1 MISSDPAVSP
11 VEAGKPLSRV
21 DGRLKVTGGARYSAE
36 FSLPDMAYGVLLTS
50 TAPKGRMTGIDTQ
63 AAEKAPG
70 VQLVMTHL
78 NAAQVPG
85 PGDGGTR
92 PKTPDKKMS
101 LLQSDEVRYNFE
113 PIGVVVADTF
123 EHAKHA
129 AELVRVQYEGTE
141 NPAIDLEKNLPAAIT
156 PPEANK
162 EATDNHRGDLAAGMQ
177 QATAKLEQSYTTPY
191 ESHHPMEPHATIA
204 HWEEGNQLT
213 IYDSTQGVHSHKARI
228 AMILG
233 LKPENVRVVCYFL
246 GGGFGC
252 KGSMWSHVVLTAM
265 AARQAGRPV
274 KLVLERQ
281 QMAGPVGFRSQT
293 KQDMKLGATRDG
305 QLTGMRHASTSQSS
319 SFDLFVEP
327 AALASR
333 LLYTCPNQE
342 TSHRV
347 VRLDLGTPCQM
358 RAPGEASGMFAL
370 EASMDELS
378 YVLGM
383 DPLELRQRNYA
394 ESDPEENKPWSSKSL
409 KECYKLGAE
418 KFGWSK
424 RNPQPRSMHDGKY
437 LVGYGMATATYPV
450 NRSPA
455 HASAKLTLDG
465 KALVTS
471 GCLDIG
477 TGTYTIMTQ
486 LAADSL
492 GLPVDRVKFELGD
505 TRLPE
510 APTSGGSQTAA
521 SVGSAVRAA
530 GIQVINYLI
539 DLAVADAQSPLHGL
553 NAEDVVGQDGRLI
566 AKDDATRA
574 EAYEAVLSRSG
585 QPAIELVAESKPGD
599 EKQHFTMQ
607 SFGAQFCEVRVDP
620 DLGEVRVT
628 RFLGV
633 YGVGRVLN
641 EKTAQ
646 SQLKGGIVM
655 GIGMALHEHTVFD
668 ENVGRAVNP
677 NLAEYHVPVAA
688 DIPEIEVIFVPEEDT
703 HINPIGAKGVGEL
716 GITGTAA
723 AVANAIYHATGKR
736 IRDLPISPDKLL
748 A

>member
-1 MISSDPAVSP
+1 MTPPDLTAAPA
-11 VEAGKPLSRV
+11 ETGKPLSRV

-36 FSLPDMAYGVLLTS
+36 FSIPNLAYGVLLTS
-50 TAPKGRMTGIDTQ
+50 TAAKGRMASIDTQ

-78 NAAQVPG
+78 NAPRVPG

-123 EHAKHA
+123 EHASHA
-129 AELVRVQYEGTE
+129 AELVRVEYEGSE
-141 NPAIDLEKNLPAAIT
+141 HPEIDLEEKISATVKPA
-156 PPEANK
+156 EANK
-162 EATDNHRGDLAAGMQ
+162 EPTDTHRGDFAAGMSE
-177 QATAKLEQSYTTPY
+177 AAVKVEQTYITPY

-204 HWEEGNQLT
+204 HWEDGKLT
-213 IYDSTQGVHSHKARI
+213 IYDSTQGVHQHKGRI

-233 LKPENVRVVCYFL
+233 LKPEDVRVVCYFL

-281 QMAGPVGFRSQT
+281 QMAGPVGFRAQT
-293 KQDMKLGATRDG
+293 IQDMKLGASQDG
-305 QLTGMRHASTSQSS
+305 QLTAMQHAGTSQTST
-319 SFDLFVEP
+319 FDRFVEP
-327 AALASR
+327 VAKATR
-333 LLYTCPNQE
+333 ILYACPNQD
-342 TSHRV
+342 TSHRLV
-347 VRLDLGTPCQM
+347 TLDLGTPCQM
-358 RAPGEASGMFAL
+358 RAPGEASGTFAL
-370 EASMDELS
+370 ESSMDELA
-378 YVLGM
+378 YELKM
-383 DPLELRQRNYA
+383 DPIELRVRNYA
-394 ESDPEENKPWSSKSL
+394 DADPEEKKPWSSKSL
-409 KECYKLGAE
+409 KECYQLGAE

-424 RNPQPRSMHDGKY
+424 RKPEPRSMRDGKL

-450 NRSPA
+450 NRAPA
-455 HASAKLTLDG
+455 HVYVRLTPDG

-486 LAADSL
+486 LAADAL
-492 GLPVDRVKFELGD
+492 GLPLDRVKFELGD
-505 TRLPE
+505 TRMPE
-510 APTSGGSQTAA
+510 APVSGGSQTAA
-521 SVGSAVRAA
+521 SVGSAVREA
-530 GIQVINYLI
+530 GTQILDKLI
-539 DLAVADAQSPLHGL
+539 GLAVADAASPLHGL
-553 NAEDVVGQDGRLI
+553 DPSDVLARDGYLA
-566 AKDDATRA
+566 AKADPAKSETYA
-574 EAYEAVLSRSG
+574 AVLERSG
-585 QPAIELVAESKPGD
+585 QPSLELVAESKPGD
-599 EKQHFTMQ
+599 EKEKFAMH
-607 SFGAQFCEVRVDP
+607 SFGAQFCEVKVDP
-620 DLGEVRVT
+620 ELGEARVT

-633 YGVGRVLN
+633 FGAGRILN

-655 GIGMALHEHTVFD
+655 GVGMALHEQTVFD
-668 ENVGRAVNP
+668 EKVGRAVNP
-677 NLAEYHVPVAA
+677 NLAEYHVPVNA
-688 DIPEIEVIFVPEEDT
+688 DIPDIEVIFVNEEDT

-723 AVANAIYHATGKR
+723 AVANAIYHATGRR
-736 IRDLPISPDKLL
+736 IRHLPITPDKLL
-748 A
+748 I